1 MSPLLIIITL
11 YCTWPGQGDHHHHQ
25 ADDGLLHHH
34 VVPTMSS
41 IVREVMMADI
51 LQGEREVIG
60 EELLRQ
66 TRKKW

>member
-11 YCTWPGQGDHHHHQ
+11 YCAWPGQGDHHH
-25 ADDGLLHHH
+25 DGLLHHH